1 MMKRLA
7 ASAKYYAVA
16 TIDNNENEVKITA
29 DGGQNFTMLINGKKI
44 EADFVKTGHNLYS
57 LIIDN
62 KSYEIDIYFDG
73 EKYDVLVNGDHFAVE
88 VFDELKKML
97 RDRVTKGLQGRQ
109 IISTP
114 MPGLVT
120 KVMVQEGQEVE
131 EGTPLLILVAMKMEN
146 QIKSPKKGVV
156 QNLYVAPNQTVS
168 IGDKLVIID

>member
-1 MMKRLA
+1 MRKLA
-7 ASAKYYAVA
+7 ASTKYYAVA
-16 TIDNNENEVKITA
+16 GATNDEHEVKITGA
-29 DGGQNFTMLINGKKI
+29 GGKNFTLEIDGKSL
-44 EADFVKTGHNLYS
+44 EADFVKTGHNLFS

-73 EKYDVLVNGDHFAVE
+73 TKYDILVNGDHFTVE

-120 KVMVQEGQEVE
+120 KVMVKEGQEVS
-131 EGTPLLILVAMKMEN
+131 EGDPLLILVAMKMEN
-146 QIKSPKKGVV
+146 QIKAPKNGIV
-156 QNLYVAPNQTVS
+156 QNLYVVPNQTVS
-168 IGDKLVIID
+168 IGDKLAIID

>member
-1 MMKRLA
+1 MKKLA
-7 ASAKYYAVA
+7 ASTKYYAVA
-16 TIDNNENEVKITA
+16 GTDNDEHEVRIVGV
-29 DGGQNFTMLINGKKI
+29 GGKNFTMEVDGKII

-73 EKYDVLVNGDHFAVE
+73 EAYDVLVNGDHFTVA

-120 KVMVQEGQEVE
+120 KVMVSEGQEVK
-131 EGTPLLILVAMKMEN
+131 EGDPMIILVAMKMEN
-146 QIKSPKKGVV
+146 QIKAPKNGIV
-156 QNLYVAPNQTVS
+156 QNLYVVANQTVS

>member
-1 MMKRLA
+1 MKRLA
-7 ASAKYYAVA
+7 ASTKYYAVA
-16 TIDNNENEVKITA
+16 GAAKDEHEVKITGV
-29 DGGQNFTMLINGKKI
+29 GGQNFTMELDGRVI

-57 LIIDN
+57 LIIDD

-73 EKYDVLVNGDHFAVE
+73 EKYDILVNGDHFTVE

-97 RDRVTKGLQGRQ
+97 RDRVTRGVQGRQ

-120 KVMVQEGQEVE
+120 KVMVKEGQEVK
-131 EGTPLLILVAMKMEN
+131 EGDPLLILVAMKMEN
-146 QIKSPKKGVV
+146 QIKSPKNGVV
-156 QNLYVAPNQTVS
+156 QNLYVQASQTVS